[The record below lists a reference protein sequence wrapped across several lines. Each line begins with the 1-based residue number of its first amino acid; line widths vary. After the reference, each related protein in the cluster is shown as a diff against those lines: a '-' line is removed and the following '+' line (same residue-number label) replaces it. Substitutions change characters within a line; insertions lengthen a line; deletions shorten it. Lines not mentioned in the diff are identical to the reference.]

1 MVGVTVKR
9 EMSQATRASVSN
21 DETETCFYHSHTCTV
36 TLHAISLTVTINTVY
51 ADDWGID
58 TETQTTDWNAG
69 NFPNLKYPLPLS
81 ENVTTPLYNINT
93 RDKRQTSPTGTYICI
108 RTLHF
113 TLTTHCVKLTF
124 YVMLISGHGS
134 FEPLYS
140 PYLVMC

>member
-36 TLHAISLTVTINTVY
+36 TLHTISLTVTINTVY
-51 ADDWGID
+51 ADDLGID

-140 PYLVMC
+140 LYLVMC